1 MQTLEPMEPESTESK
16 DEYRMGA
23 ESQMEIYEEFEAP
36 QTLKNARST
45 EVIPM
50 DLEMMNDNAPS
61 SIAIH
66 DNIKLSTDAVS
77 ILSFD

>member
-1 MQTLEPMEPESTESK
+1 
-16 DEYRMGA
+16 
-23 ESQMEIYEEFEAP
+23 MEIYEEFEAP
-36 QTLKNARST
+36 QTLKNARLT
-45 EVIPM
+45 DVIPM

-77 ILSFD
+77 NLSYD

>member
-1 MQTLEPMEPESTESK
+1 
-16 DEYRMGA
+16 
-23 ESQMEIYEEFEAP
+23 MEIYEEFEAP

-61 SIAIH
+61 SIAIN

>member
-1 MQTLEPMEPESTESK
+1 
-16 DEYRMGA
+16 MGA

-61 SIAIH
+61 SIAIN